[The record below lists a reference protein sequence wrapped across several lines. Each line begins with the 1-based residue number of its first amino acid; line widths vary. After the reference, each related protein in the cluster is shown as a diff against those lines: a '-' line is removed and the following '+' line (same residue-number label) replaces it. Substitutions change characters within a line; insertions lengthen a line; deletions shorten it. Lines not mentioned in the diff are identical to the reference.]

1 MLDRGHS
8 VTGLPLKTAGGI
20 SLVALGALAG
30 YAVGAG
36 PAGEHPAAAT
46 AKRPVEVRTQT
57 IRRTVR
63 IVKRERPKHDRPDP
77 AMSVAS
83 AAPAPAQQVEEPLL
97 GLRGAALLTGA
108 RGRPPLAVERAA
120 EAAAA
125 ISRVAAAH
133 PELEALEVNPLL
145 VTESKAIGLDAR
157 AIYSQPR

>member
-1 MLDRGHS
+1 MRDS
-8 VTGLPLKTAGGI
+8 
-20 SLVALGALAG
+20 
-30 YAVGAG
+30 
-36 PAGEHPAAAT
+36 E
-46 AKRPVEVRTQT
+46 
-57 IRRTVR
+57 
-63 IVKRERPKHDRPDP
+63 
-77 AMSVAS
+77 
-83 AAPAPAQQVEEPLL
+83 QVEELLL